1 MAEYDLNFK
10 DFSLPEA
17 EMQPK
22 RFKVHPDTFTAP
34 ALLSAPT
41 IAALAG
47 FAGKFAQMQN
57 DDGTSNINVEDIPGL
72 MEDVGDFFVELLDEE
87 SGPKFRARLLGKTDP
102 IDLIRQALPIM
113 FWLMEV
119 YGLRPTQ
126 PSSGSAT
133 GSDDGGPGSTDG
145 APNDGSTP

>member
-1 MAEYDLNFK
+1 MAEYDLEFK

-22 RFKVHPDTFTAP
+22 RFRVHPDTFTAP
-34 ALLSAPT
+34 PILSGPT

-47 FAGKFAQMQN
+47 FAGQFAGLREE
-57 DDGTSNINVEDIPGL
+57 DGTTAFKAEDLPGL
-72 MEDVGDFFVELLDEE
+72 IEKVADLFVQLLDEE
-87 SGPKFRARLLGKTDP
+87 SGPRFKARLLGKTDP
-102 IDLIRQALPIM
+102 IDFMRQAVPIM
-113 FWLMEV
+113 LWLVEV

-133 GSDDGGPGSTDG
+133 GPDDGGPGSTDG
-145 APNDGSTP
+145 APNAESSP